1 MEHVNK
7 EYIMKHTVLGAA
19 MIAALCASAAP
30 NDWENTRVNSINR
43 EPARAYSMP
52 LADEKAA
59 LTDDLEPQTPYKVS
73 LNGIWKIS
81 WCGDPKLRPLDFW
94 KTDYSDADWFTI
106 DVPSCVEM
114 RGFGSPGYTN
124 VKYPHANK
132 WPYILDRDTN

>member
-1 MEHVNK
+1 
-7 EYIMKHTVLGAA
+7 MKSVVLGTAL
-19 MIAALCASAAP
+19 AALCVSAVP

-94 KTDYSDADWFTI
+94 KTEIGRAH
-106 DVPSCVEM
+106 V
-114 RGFGSPGYTN
+114 
-124 VKYPHANK
+124 
-132 WPYILDRDTN
+132 